1 MHGGSIQSCLAMHCC
16 PQWETIIG
24 SLSHISKAWV
34 WVGTCPSGCLPGVYH
49 KLPPFYCVSIG
60 RTAVHRG
67 SMYTCLRM
75 HGCSPWETTHW
86 KIVNLS
92 IACRWVGSMPLGLFT
107 MCLSWISACS
117 ICFER
122 KGGGGGGTTT
132 HGGSMHRCP
141 PMHGCPPTRNYTLEL
156 CCTFQMDLYA
166 QIVCPKGCL
175 LYGQHTLTS
184 IYWVSIGGT
193 AMHEGFHEKLSR
205 HAQLSPMRNH
215 KLEVCSTFKK
225 HVCG

>member
-1 MHGGSIQSCLAMHCC
+1 MHEGSMQSCLAMHSC

-34 WVGTCPSGCLPGVYH
+34 WVGTCPSGCLPCVYH

-75 HGCSPWETTHW
+75 HGCPPWETTHW
-86 KIVNLS
+86 EIVNLS

-107 MCLSWISACS
+107 MCLSWISARS

-122 KGGGGGGTTT
+122 GGGQRHMGVPCTGVRPCMAVPPQETT
-132 HGGSMHRCP
+132 HWNSVAPSKWISMHR
-141 PMHGCPPTRNYTLEL
+141 L
-156 CCTFQMDLYA
+156 CAPRVVYLM
-166 QIVCPKGCL
+166 
-175 LYGQHTLTS
+175 
-184 IYWVSIGGT
+184 GGI
-193 AMHEGFHEKLSR
+193 S
-205 HAQLSPMRNH
+205 
-215 KLEVCSTFKK
+215 
-225 HVCG
+225 

>member
-1 MHGGSIQSCLAMHCC
+1 MHGGSMQSCLAMHSC

-34 WVGTCPSGCLPGVYH
+34 WVGTCPSGCLPCVYH

-92 IACRWVGSMPLGLFT
+92 IACRWVGIMPLGLFT
-107 MCLSWISACS
+107 MCLAWISACS

-122 KGGGGGGTTT
+122 GGDNDT
-132 HGGSMHRCP
+132 
-141 PMHGCPPTRNYTLEL
+141 
-156 CCTFQMDLYA
+156 
-166 QIVCPKGCL
+166 
-175 LYGQHTLTS
+175 
-184 IYWVSIGGT
+184 W
-193 AMHEGFHEKLSR
+193 GFHAQVSA
-205 HAQLSPMRNH
+205 HAWLSPH
-215 KLEVCSTFKK
+215 KKLHIGTLLHLPNGSLCTDCVPQGLFTLWAASVNIYLLSFNRGDSRAWGVPWKVVPSCTADPHEKP
-225 HVCG
+225 